1 MNLSASSAKPGDPTY
16 FLEGII
22 HDKSEMADFEGP
34 LSLILLLLS
43 KNKIEI
49 RDIKISDIL
58 DQYLEYLNAME
69 KLDLEIASEFVQMA
83 SYLLYIKTRMLL
95 TEEKEVTELE
105 QLIASLEQLKCKD
118 TYAAV
123 KSVTPML
130 EAAAQTGLHY
140 LSRPPEPLPKAAGE
154 YRYRIEEAD
163 LLRALLSVFTRGGAA
178 ATDALQLAAPKR
190 IIYSVRDKCRT
201 LIDELRERGS
211 MPLNALYGQCA
222 SRSEIVA
229 TFLSVLELC
238 SLGHLMLSEQNGE
251 YVASF
256 TGGTTTIF
264 WNPLLS
270 EKFLWNTTN
279 CFRSLRPSYLQRVIP
294 CRHRASRSSQASRR
308 RRSSRQPRDLAA
320 AYEENRCGMR
330 LVQMNDLLQLCSAP
344 EYADYIR
351 RTLEQRKPPKLS
363 QPALEVLAIV
373 AYFQPVTAASVW
385 FYKLRLYP
393 AKKKSRRKPKRK
405 QKPKTETEESRRR
418 KLRRLCAR

>member
-123 KSVTPML
+123 KTVTPML

-140 LSRPPEPLPKAAGE
+140 LSRPPEPLPKAAGSIATAS
-154 YRYRIEEAD
+154 RKPISCARCCPF
-163 LLRALLSVFTRGGAA
+163 LRAVVQRLRIRCSWQRPNASSTVCAISAARSLTSCVSGGA
-178 ATDALQLAAPKR
+178 
-190 IIYSVRDKCRT
+190 CRLT
-201 LIDELRERGS
+201 
-211 MPLNALYGQCA
+211 
-222 SRSEIVA
+222 RSTVSA
-229 TFLSVLELC
+229 
-238 SLGHLMLSEQNGE
+238 
-251 YVASF
+251 
-256 TGGTTTIF
+256 
-264 WNPLLS
+264 
-270 EKFLWNTTN
+270 
-279 CFRSLRPSYLQRVIP
+279 R
-294 CRHRASRSSQASRR
+294 
-308 RRSSRQPRDLAA
+308 AA
-320 AYEENRCGMR
+320 ARSWRPFCP
-330 LVQMNDLLQLCSAP
+330 CS
-344 EYADYIR
+344 
-351 RTLEQRKPPKLS
+351 S
-363 QPALEVLAIV
+363 
-373 AYFQPVTAASVW
+373 
-385 FYKLRLYP
+385 
-393 AKKKSRRKPKRK
+393 
-405 QKPKTETEESRRR
+405 
-418 KLRRLCAR
+418 CAVSAT

>member
-123 KSVTPML
+123 KTVTPML

-140 LSRPPEPLPKAAGE
+140 LSRLPKAAGE

-178 ATDALQLAAPKR
+178 STDTLQLAAPKR

-256 TGGTTTIF
+256 TGGTTDDI
-264 WNPLLS
+264 
-270 EKFLWNTTN
+270 
-279 CFRSLRPSYLQRVIP
+279 
-294 CRHRASRSSQASRR
+294 
-308 RRSSRQPRDLAA
+308 
-320 AYEENRCGMR
+320 
-330 LVQMNDLLQLCSAP
+330 
-344 EYADYIR
+344 
-351 RTLEQRKPPKLS
+351 LES
-363 QPALEVLAIV
+363 IV
-373 AYFQPVTAASVW
+373 
-385 FYKLRLYP
+385 
-393 AKKKSRRKPKRK
+393 
-405 QKPKTETEESRRR
+405 E
-418 KLRRLCAR
+418 

>member
-1 MNLSASSAKPGDPTY
+1 MNLSASSAKPDDPTY
-16 FLEGII
+16 FLEGVI

-49 RDIKISDIL
+49 RDIKISEIL

-69 KLDLEIASEFVQMA
+69 KLDLE
-83 SYLLYIKTRMLL
+83 TRMLL

-130 EAAAQTGLHY
+130 DAAAQTGLHY
-140 LSRPPEPLPKAAGE
+140 LSRPPEPLPKSAGE
-154 YRYRIEEAD
+154 YRYRIEQAD

-178 ATDALQLAAPKR
+178 ATDALQMAAPKR
-190 IIYSVRDKCRT
+190 IVYSVRDKCRT
-201 LIDELRERGS
+201 LIDQLRERGS
-211 MPLNALYGQCA
+211 MPLSTLYSQCT

-256 TGGTTTIF
+256 TGGVTDDI
-264 WNPLLS
+264 
-270 EKFLWNTTN
+270 
-279 CFRSLRPSYLQRVIP
+279 
-294 CRHRASRSSQASRR
+294 
-308 RRSSRQPRDLAA
+308 
-320 AYEENRCGMR
+320 
-330 LVQMNDLLQLCSAP
+330 
-344 EYADYIR
+344 
-351 RTLEQRKPPKLS
+351 LES
-363 QPALEVLAIV
+363 IV
-373 AYFQPVTAASVW
+373 
-385 FYKLRLYP
+385 
-393 AKKKSRRKPKRK
+393 
-405 QKPKTETEESRRR
+405 E
-418 KLRRLCAR
+418 

>member
-123 KSVTPML
+123 KTVTPML

-178 ATDALQLAAPKR
+178 STDTLQLAAPKR

-229 TFLSVLELC
+229 TFMAVLELC
-238 SLGHLMLSEQNGE
+238 RSRIIRL
-251 YVASF
+251 AS
-256 TGGTTTIF
+256 G
-264 WNPLLS
+264 
-270 EKFLWNTTN
+270 
-279 CFRSLRPSYLQRVIP
+279 V
-294 CRHRASRSSQASRR
+294 
-308 RRSSRQPRDLAA
+308 
-320 AYEENRCGMR
+320 
-330 LVQMNDLLQLCSAP
+330 NDCTVECSGDMP
-344 EYADYIR
+344 DDW
-351 RTLEQRKPPKLS
+351 QGD
-363 QPALEVLAIV
+363 V
-373 AYFQPVTAASVW
+373 
-385 FYKLRLYP
+385 
-393 AKKKSRRKPKRK
+393 
-405 QKPKTETEESRRR
+405 
-418 KLRRLCAR
+418 